1 MKYLLDT
8 NTCIA
13 HLRGRFPL
21 LSKRL
26 IDEGTNVALCSVVVS
41 EVLFGLHHGRH
52 SDAQRARANE
62 FLGAVVSLPFDNAA
76 AIHAARVRAHLQR
89 AGTPIGPYDV
99 QIAAIALAHGLAVVT
114 HNTREFQRVPGL
126 AIDDWQTAS

>member
-13 HLRGRFPL
+13 HLRGRFPP

-26 IDEGTNVALCSVVVS
+26 IDEGANIALCSVVVA
-41 EVLFGLHHGRH
+41 EVLFGLHQGRH
-52 SDAQRARANE
+52 SDAQRARANT

-76 AIHAARVRAHLQR
+76 AIHAARLRAHLQR
-89 AGTPIGPYDV
+89 AGTPIGPYDL
-99 QIAAIALAHGLAVVT
+99 QIAAIALTHGLTVVT

-126 AIDDWQTAS
+126 AVEDWQAPS